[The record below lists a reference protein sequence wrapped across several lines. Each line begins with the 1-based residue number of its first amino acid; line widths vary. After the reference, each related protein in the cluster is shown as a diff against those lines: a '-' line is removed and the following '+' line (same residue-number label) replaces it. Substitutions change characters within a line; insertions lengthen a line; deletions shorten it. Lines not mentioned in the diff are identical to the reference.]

1 MSPDVSGLPGEHRHG
16 FDSAAYFR
24 IDVEQ
29 TGIDLAVVEN
39 AVEEFPLLL
48 RQIEQ
53 EGEFFPAERNRLLDP
68 RLDLS
73 HACEAVSR
81 QANGELL
88 PKLACVT
95 PDGAGRDG
103 SPVEPT
109 AGADGQNGGLDPA
122 PIESFDR

>member
-29 TGIDLAVVEN
+29 AGIYLAVVEN

-48 RQIEQ
+48 RQVEQ
-53 EGEFFPAERNRLLDP
+53 EGELFPAERNGLLDP

-73 HACEAVSR
+73 FECPGLVSGLVGEALQR
-81 QANGELL
+81 
-88 PKLACVT
+88 P
-95 PDGAGRDG
+95 
-103 SPVEPT
+103 
-109 AGADGQNGGLDPA
+109 GGMKA
-122 PIESFDR
+122 IYEI